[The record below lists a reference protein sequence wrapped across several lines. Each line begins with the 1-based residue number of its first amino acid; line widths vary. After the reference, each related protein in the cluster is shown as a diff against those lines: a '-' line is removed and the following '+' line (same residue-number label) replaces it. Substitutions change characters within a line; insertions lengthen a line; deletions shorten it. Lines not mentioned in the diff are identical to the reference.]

1 MRVLFSSVPEVGHLH
16 PMLGLARALAEAG
29 HQVAFAVSPDLEPR
43 ARQGGFETLPVG
55 QELADWYEETA
66 RRSGGEPGA
75 GLAPQAILQWFTPP
89 TPSAA
94 PRPG

>member
-55 QELADWYEETA
+55 QELADWYVEAYPSSCCHKASTT
-66 RRSGGEPGA
+66 SS
-75 GLAPQAILQWFTPP
+75 